1 MLVVYCVYINLIVV
15 FTAVLCNNP
24 GSPAHGSRS
33 GDDFT
38 FGKTVSYKCDPGHK
52 ITGSRSRTCT
62 ASGTWSG
69 IEPTCTG
76 KQGTYQLLYSTK
88 VSFIVR
94 MVWQIRKIN
103 SC

>member
-24 GSPAHGSRS
+24 GVPTHGSRS

-38 FGKTVSYKCDPGHK
+38 FGKTVSYQCDPGHK
-52 ITGSRSRTCT
+52 ITGSSSRTCT

-76 KQGTYQLLYSTK
+76 KQYILNPGNISIVIFDQGQLY
-88 VSFIVR
+88 
-94 MVWQIRKIN
+94 
-103 SC
+103 C